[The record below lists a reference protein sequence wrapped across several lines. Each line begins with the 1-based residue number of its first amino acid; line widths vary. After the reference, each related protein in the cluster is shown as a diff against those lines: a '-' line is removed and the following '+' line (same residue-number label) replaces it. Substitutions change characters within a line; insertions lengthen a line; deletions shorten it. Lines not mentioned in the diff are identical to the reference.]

1 MRILLVSYYFPP
13 FNSVGAV
20 RPGKLARFLAA
31 EGHSVRVLT
40 CANQPFPAGL
50 PLEVPADA
58 VTSVPG
64 WSVNAPVEW
73 LRGGRQ
79 KVARQGYGGTASA
92 QSASGRL
99 ARLYKTALH
108 WPDGQLGWVGA
119 ALQAGRHLVESGK
132 FDLVYASAPPFSAL
146 RVAARL
152 SRLTGVPWVAE
163 LRDLWTDNHAYT
175 YPAWRRSIERQWESR
190 LLSSASA
197 LVTVSAP
204 LVTQLQ
210 RFCKPVWEV
219 RNGCDPEDFANLAP
233 SDGFEQDSSLLHVVF
248 TGNVYDGHYDVDSF
262 CAGVGLFVR
271 QGGRL
276 RVHVA
281 GRNSAA
287 LRDAAHRHAVAAH
300 FQFEE
305 TVPRTQALAMQRN
318 ADVLLAFLW
327 GGDGTEGVYSAK
339 LFEYA
344 GAGRPILAVGRDNDV
359 GALIQGSGLGH
370 VASSAPVVAALLAQ
384 LRQRKMSEGSLQA
397 RPGPG
402 HDFSRRSQ
410 FLDLERRLQQLVG
423 A

>member
-20 RPGKLARFLAA
+20 RPGKLARFLV
-31 EGHSVRVLT
+31 EQGHSVRVLT
-40 CANQPFPAGL
+40 CANQPFPDGL
-50 PLEVPADA
+50 PLEVPADV
-58 VTSVPG
+58 VTAVPG

-73 LRGGRQ
+73 LRGGRE

-99 ARLYKTALH
+99 GRLYKTALH

-119 ALQAGRHLVESGK
+119 ALQAGRQLVESGK
-132 FDLVYASAPPFSAL
+132 YDLVYASAPPFSAL

-152 SRLTGVPWVAE
+152 ARLARVPWIAE
-163 LRDLWTDNHAYT
+163 LRDLWTDNHAYA
-175 YPAWRRSIERQWESR
+175 YPAWRRSVERQWESR
-190 LLSSASA
+190 LLSSAAA
-197 LVTVSAP
+197 LVTVSEP
-204 LVTQLQ
+204 LAKQLQ
-210 RFCKPVWEV
+210 RFGKPVWEI
-219 RNGCDPEDFANLAP
+219 RNGCDPEDFADLASP
-233 SDGFEQDSSLLHVVF
+233 EGFEADTGFLHVVF

-262 CAGVGLFVR
+262 CAGVGLFVK

-300 FQFEE
+300 FQFQE

-359 GALIQGSGLGH
+359 GALIQRSGLGQ
-370 VASSAPVVAALLAQ
+370 VARSGSEVATLLGQ
-384 LRQRKMSEGSLQA
+384 LRDRKMAEDSLQA
-397 RPGPG
+397 RPAPG
-402 HDFSRRSQ
+402 HDFSRKSQ
-410 FLDLERRLQQLVG
+410 FLELGRRLQQLVG